1 MKIEWSK
8 GAYKDYDE
16 ILDYII
22 KEFGLNPARIF
33 KKKLLENISILSE
46 QPFAG
51 KIEFINTETQ
61 TQYRSLSC
69 KQYRIIYTLM
79 GDRLIIMSFWNNKKN
94 PVTLN
99 QRLKQNKQ

>member
-22 KEFGLNPARIF
+22 KEFGLNPARNL
-33 KKKLLENISILSE
+33 KKKLLENISILSA

-51 KIEFINTETQ
+51 KVEINNPETE

-79 GDRLIIMSFWNNKKN
+79 GDQLIIMSFWNNKKN
-94 PVTLN
+94 PIILN
-99 QRLKQNKQ
+99 KRLKQDKQ